1 MEAIVTCEAL
11 VPWALQSTVESL
23 MIAEGEKS
31 LGKLMCFTKERYT
44 DIRANQVGG
53 VLVWRLGRGFCAV

>member
-1 MEAIVTCEAL
+1 MTCEAL

-31 LGKLMCFTKERYT
+31 LGKLMSFTRERYT
-44 DIRANQVGG
+44 DIRATQVGV
-53 VLVWRLGRGFCAV
+53 VLIWILGRACRAN

>member
-1 MEAIVTCEAL
+1 MTCEAL

-31 LGKLMCFTKERYT
+31 LGKLMSFTRERYT
-44 DIRANQVGG
+44 DIRARQVGG
-53 VLVWRLGRGFCAV
+53 VLVWRLGRGLCAD

>member
-1 MEAIVTCEAL
+1 MTCEAL